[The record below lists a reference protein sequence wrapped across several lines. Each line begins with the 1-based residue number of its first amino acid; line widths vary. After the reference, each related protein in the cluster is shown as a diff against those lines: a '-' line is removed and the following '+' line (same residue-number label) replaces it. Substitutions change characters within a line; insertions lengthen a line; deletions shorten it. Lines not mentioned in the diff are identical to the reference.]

1 MTTKP
6 TKTIAHRVA
15 INFVPNYYLY
25 PAVSF
30 LSNLVWIRL
39 LAHISQLITIS
50 TSEIAHTYSKT
61 LLFNQPIQ
69 NTNHEK
75 FN

>member
-6 TKTIAHRVA
+6 TKIIAQRVA

-25 PAVSF
+25 PTVSF
-30 LSNLVWIRL
+30 LSNFVWTRL
-39 LAHISQLITIS
+39 LAHISQLISI
-50 TSEIAHTYSKT
+50 SEIAHIYSKT